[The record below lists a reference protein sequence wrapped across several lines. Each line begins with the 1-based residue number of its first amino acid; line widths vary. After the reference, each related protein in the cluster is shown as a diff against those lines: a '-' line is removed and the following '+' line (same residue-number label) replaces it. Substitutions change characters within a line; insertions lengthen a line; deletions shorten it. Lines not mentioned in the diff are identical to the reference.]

1 MTIYDPAPFSIGDEK
16 NLKSWTL
23 PTLPEV
29 FSSRLGS
36 RPQPNRA
43 VSEGGL
49 LPPSHCL
56 GSEQSI

>member
-1 MTIYDPAPFSIGDEK
+1 MTIYDPPPSASEMKKK
-16 NLKSWTL
+16 NLKIW
-23 PTLPEV
+23 TLPEV